1 MKQKIFAL
9 ALLLIAGLV
18 GSAAVARADTYDDLF
33 HWVDWMAQKYGMGN
47 VYVGEAYLPDGV
59 YGESQGRTIVF
70 NKAYVDR
77 PGRLAVDIA
86 QDVAYGYH
94 PGKGCTPTQVVA
106 VHESAHVLDNITGH
120 TAQYELATALKNG
133 LSGEVSGYSF
143 DQAGNVN
150 IPEALADAMVA
161 VECDTPTPAET
172 ALYTMLT
179 T

>member
-9 ALLLIAGLV
+9 ALVLIAGLV
-18 GSAAVARADTYDDLF
+18 GSIAIARADTYDDLF
-33 HWVDWMAQKYGMGN
+33 HWVDWMAQKYGMGTI
-47 VYVGEAYLPDGV
+47 YVGEAYLPDGV

-70 NKAYVDR
+70 NKAYVDS
-77 PGRLAVDIA
+77 PGRLAVDMAEDI
-86 QDVAYGYH
+86 VYGYH

-106 VHESAHVLDNITGH
+106 VHESAHVLDYITGYS
-120 TAQYELATALKNG
+120 ARYELAGALKNG
-133 LSGEVSGYSF
+133 LSGEVSGYSV
-143 DQAGNVN
+143 DNNGNVD

-172 ALYTMLT
+172 VLYEMLT